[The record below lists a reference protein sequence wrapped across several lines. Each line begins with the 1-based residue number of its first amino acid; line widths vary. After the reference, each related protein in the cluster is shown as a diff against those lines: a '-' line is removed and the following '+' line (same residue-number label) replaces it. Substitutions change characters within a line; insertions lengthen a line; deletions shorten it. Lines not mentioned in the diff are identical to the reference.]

1 MKLPSW
7 ISRWRRG
14 DYTDRS
20 QMPATDDPQW
30 ERALIN
36 RMAAEFLRHQRRSR
50 RWGLLLKGGILVYL
64 ILLSVTLVMDGIGDS
79 MGASG
84 KHTALVKVDGL
95 IADQASASAER
106 ISEGLRKA
114 FKADNAKAVILRIN
128 SPGGSPVQSGYVFDE
143 IQRLRK
149 KDPDKPVYAV
159 AADVCASGAYYLAS
173 AANEIYVDQA
183 TLIGS
188 IGVRLDSFGFQR
200 ALDELGIQR
209 RLLTAGEHKGI
220 LDPFSNFDEWDREF
234 IQGLLDNLHGQF
246 IAAVKEGRGDRL
258 KGGDELFSGLF
269 WTGEESVHLGLS
281 DGLGSPSYVAR
292 EIVGAETLVDYSQE
306 RDIWERVSE
315 RVGASIAAAL
325 AELIGAGGPSLR

>member
-14 DYTDRS
+14 DLADRS

-36 RMAAEFLRHQRRSR
+36 RMAAEFLRSQRRSR
-50 RWGLLLKGGILVYL
+50 RWGLLLKAGILAYL
-64 ILLSVTLVMDGIGDS
+64 ILLSVTLIMDGVGDS
-79 MGASG
+79 LSSAGE
-84 KHTALVKVDGL
+84 HTALIKVEGL
-95 IADQASASAER
+95 IADKASASADR
-106 ISEGLRKA
+106 IIEGLRKA
-114 FKADNAKAVILRIN
+114 FEAENAKAVILRIN

-143 IQRLRK
+143 IQRLREEY
-149 KDPDKPVYAV
+149 PDKLVYAV

-173 AANEIYVDQA
+173 AANAIYVDQA

-188 IGVRLDSFGFQR
+188 IGVRLDSFGFKR
-200 ALDELGIQR
+200 ALEELGIQR

-220 LDPFSNFDEWDREF
+220 LDPFSSFDEWDREF

-269 WTGEESVHLGLS
+269 WTGEESVDLGLS

-292 EIVGAETLVDYSQE
+292 EIIGAETLVDYSQE

-315 RVGASIAAAL
+315 RVGTSFAMAI
-325 AELIGAGGPSLR
+325 AELLGTAAPRLR